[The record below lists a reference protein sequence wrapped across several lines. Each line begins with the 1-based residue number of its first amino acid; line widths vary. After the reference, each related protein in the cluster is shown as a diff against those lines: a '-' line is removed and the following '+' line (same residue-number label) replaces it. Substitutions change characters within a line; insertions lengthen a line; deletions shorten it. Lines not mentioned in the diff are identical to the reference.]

1 MNKLKQW
8 LKSKLIQFLGI
19 NDLVDLLDNHI
30 DTNDRAIKNIKNIMY
45 SLNNSTRI
53 ASEQDISHFQESVN
67 VLHNTVE
74 NVVSIGTDVQ
84 PYGRS
89 WAVICIEGKINIVK
103 FVDLGRK
110 EAMDIHDFLKHFE
123 AGRHCIDSPYNEIFY
138 NGLFK
143 IQ

>member
-67 VLHNTVE
+67 VLHNTVK

-89 WAVICIEGKINIVK
+89 WAVICIEGKVNIVK
-103 FVDLGRK
+103 FVDLSRK

-123 AGRHCIDSPYNEIFY
+123 AGRHCIDSPCNEIFY